1 MTSKLQVIGTRRAN
15 LPYRFCS
22 WPGLHALALVV
33 ACQAAR
39 AADPPSPT
47 SAPPVESIVV
57 TAHKL
62 AVETLIDRK
71 VYSVTEDVQAT
82 FGTVSDVLSA
92 IPSVDVD
99 PDGNVSLRGDSNVLI
114 LIDGKPS
121 TSSPAPLQVT
131 TCNPFPQGI
140 SSELRS

>member
-1 MTSKLQVIGTRRAN
+1 MQSV
-15 LPYRFCS
+15 
-22 WPGLHALALVV
+22 
-33 ACQAAR
+33 
-39 AADPPSPT
+39 
-47 SAPPVESIVV
+47 VV
-57 TAHKL
+57 TARKL

-71 VYSVTEDVQAT
+71 VYTVTEDVQAT

-99 PDGNVSLRGDSNVLI
+99 PDGNVSLRGDSKVLI

-121 TSSPAPLQVT
+121 AQFAGSAAGT
-131 TCNPFPQGI
+131 TCNPFPQMI